1 VRGQISF
8 IHVLRGV
15 AALLVVWAHL
25 GAYWLFTV
33 GGTSALQDLWRTTVA
48 EPLHLY
54 QDGGYLGVVL
64 FFLISGYIVTHASLS
79 ETRTSFVTKRVLRIF
94 PPLAF
99 ALAVLWSLMH
109 LMPALGVPMSAFPGG
124 PPGRWLQ
131 SLLLLDFLTPGTR
144 VLSVTW
150 TLASEMVFYVM
161 VLAAIAVQRSRP
173 LATTLVMAAGWAVAC
188 WLVVASAFGLPPTP
202 EAAGILMLVGV
213 LLVGRCTYLVHARL
227 VAPAA
232 GVALAAVVGVLVA
245 VFQEAWSPGFL
256 LDRAG
261 TPGEPVVAY
270 AMAVGI
276 FVGMLVW
283 SPGRAA
289 RPLAWLGDISYSLYL
304 LHMPVGFA
312 VLGVLHRFDAPSSLA
327 TILGTTAS
335 LAAAH
340 VSYRLVERPSQRFAR
355 HLLRSRP
362 VPAVAAPVTT
372 PRGTGST
379 PRSPAG

>member
-1 VRGQISF
+1 MRGQISF

-33 GGTSALQDLWRTTVA
+33 GETSALQDLWRTTVA

-99 ALAVLWSLMH
+99 ALAVLWTLMH
-109 LMPALGVPMSAFPGG
+109 LAPAMGVSMSAFPGG
-124 PPGRWLQ
+124 PPDRWVQ

-150 TLASEMVFYVM
+150 TLASEMVFYLM
-161 VLAAIAVQRSRP
+161 VLAAIAAQRSRP
-173 LATTLVMAAGWAVAC
+173 LATTVVMATGWAAAC
-188 WLVVASAFGLPPTP
+188 WLVVESAWGLPPTP
-202 EAAGILMLVGV
+202 ESAGILMLVGV
-213 LLVGRCTYLVHARL
+213 LLVGRCAYLVHARL
-227 VAPAA
+227 VRPVA
-232 GVALAAVVGVLVA
+232 GVGLAAVVGVLVA
-245 VFQEAWSPGFL
+245 VFQEVWSPGFL
-256 LDRAG
+256 LDPAD
-261 TPGEPVVAY
+261 TPGEPVLAY
-270 AMAVGI
+270 VMAIVL

-283 SPGRAA
+283 SPARAA
-289 RPLAWLGDISYSLYL
+289 RPFAWLGDISYSLYL

-312 VLGVLHRFDAPSSLA
+312 TLGLLHRFDVPTSAA
-327 TILGTTAS
+327 TILGIVAS

-340 VSYRLVERPSQRFAR
+340 VSYRLVERPSQRVAR
-355 HLLRSRP
+355 DLLRRGP
-362 VPAVAAPVTT
+362 LAGLARVTT
-372 PRGTGST
+372 RPGTGST